1 MNDFGKKLKELRGD
15 KSIRE
20 ASRNIGISHTYLDSL
35 EKGFDPRS
43 GKERKPTIEVIHKIA
58 NYYDYNFLNLIS
70 LAGLFDSLSDI
81 PENIKKDEI
90 KKLEQRFEEAERNKE
105 IDVKNNYISL
115 ISNKLNGNEV
125 FFLEHIYNY
134 FILEKNSNSITLV
147 EGKNIDKLS
156 FIGMLF
162 DQLVESKNSNNK
174 ETYFNLKN
182 EFDSFLRQYLDI
194 K

>member
-1 MNDFGKKLKELRGD
+1 MSDFGKKLKELRGD

>member
-90 KKLEQRFEEAERNKE
+90 
-105 IDVKNNYISL
+105 S
-115 ISNKLNGNEV
+115 
-125 FFLEHIYNY
+125 
-134 FILEKNSNSITLV
+134 
-147 EGKNIDKLS
+147 
-156 FIGMLF
+156 
-162 DQLVESKNSNNK
+162 
-174 ETYFNLKN
+174 
-182 EFDSFLRQYLDI
+182 
-194 K
+194 